1 MEELDGV
8 KHDAVHDDRVAE
20 RLRRCV
26 ASERER
32 ARKFSRVRPRARAPL
47 LHERPRSRGA
57 ALRVRVDR
65 GAQGR
70 GTSGNL
76 RGA

>member
-8 KHDAVHDDRVAE
+8 KHDAVDDDRVAE
-20 RLRRCV
+20 RLCWRV

-32 ARKFSRVRPRARAPL
+32 ARKFSRVRPRARTPL
-47 LHERPRSRGA
+47 LHERSRSRGA

-70 GTSGNL
+70 GPSGNL